1 MPLRYYR
8 LIRPFCLAL
17 GLFTATVYA
26 QDERW
31 YQVELLIFSHEG
43 GATAEQW
50 EPLPELSYPNKARFL
65 MYPKQIISRQQQ
77 HDGVSEVDQFG
88 RQFLRPAPE
97 DIDNTQTVP
106 DIPVAG
112 TSAAAPQAAQD
123 AKATIASTP
132 TAFTALSKKSAEFY
146 GKAAYMQRS
155 GRYKTLFHETWVQPV
170 QGESTAVPII
180 IDRSGDSGQWPSLQG
195 SVKLHIARYLHI
207 ETNLWLNTQG
217 EYLPGEWRMPA
228 PPLGPLSVVIE
239 EPEEAPADPYFLNQ
253 EPTLPPADTAVP
265 DEGMLAEETGPV
277 YPWRHAVLLQQKRRM
292 RSQEVH
298 YIDHPLLGV
307 VIKFM
312 PLDAEQLQAM
322 ADAEL
327 ASGSSQ

>member
-8 LIRPFCLAL
+8 LIRPLSLAL
-17 GLFTATVYA
+17 GLFAATAYA

-50 EPLPELSYPNKARFL
+50 EPLPELDYPNTARFL
-65 MYPKQIISRQQQ
+65 MYPQQIESRQQQ
-77 HDGVSEVDQFG
+77 HDGASEVDAFG
-88 RQFLRPAPE
+88 RQFLRYTPQ
-97 DIDNTQTVP
+97 DLDNEQAVP

-112 TSAAAPQAAQD
+112 TSASAPQVAPGAEAA
-123 AKATIASTP
+123 IAITP
-132 TAFTALSKKSAEFY
+132 TPFTALAKKSAEFY

-170 QGESTAVPII
+170 RGKSTAVPII
-180 IDRSGDSGQWPSLQG
+180 IDRSGDSGNWPQLQG
-195 SVKLHIARYLHI
+195 SIKLHIARYLHI

-217 EYLPGEWRMPA
+217 QYLPGEWRMPA
-228 PPLGPLSVVIE
+228 PPLGPLSVIIE
-239 EPEEAPADPYFLNQ
+239 EPEEEPADPYFLNQ
-253 EPTLPPADTAVP
+253 EPTPLPGETAVSA
-265 DEGMLAEETGPV
+265 EGMLAEETGPV

-312 PLDAEQLQAM
+312 PLDEEQLQAM
-322 ADAEL
+322 ADAEFN
-327 ASGSSQ
+327 SKSSQ

>member
-8 LIRPFCLAL
+8 LIRPLSLAL
-17 GLFTATVYA
+17 GLFAATAYA

-31 YQVELLIFSHEG
+31 YQVELLIFSHES

-50 EPLPELSYPNKARFL
+50 EPLPELSYPSTARFL
-65 MYPKQIISRQQQ
+65 TYPQQIKSRQQQ
-77 HDGVSEVDQFG
+77 HDGSSEVDEFG
-88 RQFLRPAPE
+88 RQFLRLTP
-97 DIDNTQTVP
+97 DKLDNKQAVP
-106 DIPVAG
+106 DIPNAG
-112 TSAAAPQAAQD
+112 TSASTTQAAQGTE
-123 AKATIASTP
+123 ALIANTP
-132 TAFTALSKKSAEFY
+132 TPFTALSKKSAEFY

-170 QGESTAVPII
+170 RGESTAVPII
-180 IDRSGDSGQWPSLQG
+180 IDRSGDSGQWPRLQG

-217 EYLPGEWRMPA
+217 QYLPGEWRMPA
-228 PPLGPLSVVIE
+228 PPLGPLSVIIE
-239 EPEEAPADPYFLNQ
+239 EPPEAPADPYFLNQ
-253 EPTLPPADTAVP
+253 ETAPPSAETAVL
-265 DEGMLAEETGPV
+265 DEGILVEETGPV

-312 PLDAEQLQAM
+312 PLDEEQLQAM

-327 ASGSSQ
+327 AGGSSQ